1 MILIDTSVWVDFL
14 RRKGSEAV
22 KDRVSA
28 LLSSREACSTCPVS
42 FELELGARSHAEL
55 RAIETVLGVCP
66 FIPLERRHW
75 AVASGLGRSLRA
87 SGAVVPHGDLLV
99 AAVALAEPC
108 AVLTLDRHF
117 IQIRQKAAP
126 KLEVELLEGGK

>member
-28 LLSSREACSTCPVS
+28 LLSSREACYTCPVS

-55 RAIETVLGVCP
+55 RAIEVVLGVCP
-66 FIPLERRHW
+66 LISLERRHW
-75 AVASGLGRSLRA
+75 VAASGLGRSLRA
-87 SGAVVPHGDLLV
+87 AGAAVPHGDLLV
-99 AAVALAEPC
+99 AAVALEEPC
-108 AVLTLDRHF
+108 AVLTMDRHF

-126 KLEVELLEGGK
+126 KLEVELLEDSE

>member
-1 MILIDTSVWVDFL
+1 MILVDPSVWVDFL

-28 LLSSREACSTCPVS
+28 LLSSREACCTCPVS
-42 FELELGARSHAEL
+42 FELELGARSPAEL
-55 RAIETVLGVCP
+55 RAIEVVLGVCP
-66 FIPLERRHW
+66 FIPLEKRHW
-75 AVASGLGRSLRA
+75 VVASGLGRSLRTA
-87 SGAVVPHGDLLV
+87 GAAVPHGDLLV
-99 AAVALAEPC
+99 AAVALEEPC

-126 KLEVELLEGGK
+126 KLEVELLEGSK